1 MTLDGVTKA
10 KVLHRDISFQNIRV
24 NENNEPIICNF
35 DIAIESNSKASRLQE
50 RTGTV
55 QFMAIGI
62 LNGESHRAFHD
73 CESVYWLYSIA
84 LLRKRASPK
93 VEKYVEAIMDS
104 SKELF
109 DLGLAKIGFMACMLS
124 FNTLG
129 ADAREQ
135 KIMEDLRPKNAMEK
149 DLVECLIDLTDY
161 FYRHYH
167 ASPEQTAGCFK
178 ACSDIIDTAVDRAK
192 CKESSRRRAAKK
204 KAKTV
209 RQPFPVGI
217 FVI

>member
-1 MTLDGVTKA
+1 
-10 KVLHRDISFQNIRV
+10 
-24 NENNEPIICNF
+24 
-35 DIAIESNSKASRLQE
+35 
-50 RTGTV
+50 
-55 QFMAIGI
+55 
-62 LNGESHRAFHD
+62 
-73 CESVYWLYSIA
+73 
-84 LLRKRASPK
+84 
-93 VEKYVEAIMDS
+93 MDS
-104 SKELF
+104 SRELV
-109 DLGLAKIGFMACMLS
+109 DLGLAKFGFMGCMLS

-192 CKESSRRRAAKK
+192 CKESSRANEEEPPKK
-204 KAKTV
+204 
-209 RQPFPVGI
+209 RQKQ
-217 FVI
+217 